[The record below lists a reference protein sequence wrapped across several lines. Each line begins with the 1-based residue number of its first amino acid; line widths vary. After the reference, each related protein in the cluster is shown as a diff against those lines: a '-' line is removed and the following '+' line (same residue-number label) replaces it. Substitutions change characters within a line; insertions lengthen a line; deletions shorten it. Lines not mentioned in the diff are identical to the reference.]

1 MAVSTCVPRAL
12 CPRFYAHAPVR
23 DIARRGASRDRRQK
37 QGLGATFGCAG
48 AAEAIFI
55 GAAQRFRSRAAL
67 RGNRLGGPPVC
78 AARGPQG
85 QNIRGTLRFL
95 PKALAWCRFGRDGRF
110 DMRSK
115 GAVPSFLRAG
125 FGARF
130 RAAGRL
136 PRQAPKARSWRL
148 FRLRERCW
156 SDFDRGCAAFSI
168 ACSAPRSVTLADRF
182 FAQRVVCRGLGC
194 PRQVC
199 RGGLGSRVRT
209 ALLRNMNFD
218 AYLLKQTQQGPA
230 NRGPTPICLS
240 KPNRGPTPICLS
252 RPNRGPTPICLS
264 RPNRGPTPICL
275 SRPNRG
281 PTPIC
286 LSKPNR
292 GPTPIC
298 LSKPNRGPTPICLS
312 RPNRGPTPI
321 CLSRPNRGPTP
332 VCLSKPNRSPT
343 PICLSKP
350 NKGPDA
356 YLLKQTQQRPD
367 AYLLKQTQ

>member
-1 MAVSTCVPRAL
+1 M
-12 CPRFYAHAPVR
+12 R

-37 QGLGATFGCAG
+37 HGLGATFGCAG

-95 PKALAWCRFGRDGRF
+95 PKAPAWCRFGRDGRF

-148 FRLRERCW
+148 FRLRGRCW

-209 ALLRNMNFD
+209 ALLRNLNFD

-230 NRGPTPICLS
+230 
-240 KPNRGPTPICLS
+240 
-252 RPNRGPTPICLS
+252 
-264 RPNRGPTPICL
+264 
-275 SRPNRG
+275 NRG

-356 YLLKQTQQRPD
+356 YLLKQQTQQRPD
-367 AYLLKQTQ
+367 AYLLKQTQQRPDAYLLKQPQQRPDACLLKHTQQGPAERPGRLEQLRRTNFED